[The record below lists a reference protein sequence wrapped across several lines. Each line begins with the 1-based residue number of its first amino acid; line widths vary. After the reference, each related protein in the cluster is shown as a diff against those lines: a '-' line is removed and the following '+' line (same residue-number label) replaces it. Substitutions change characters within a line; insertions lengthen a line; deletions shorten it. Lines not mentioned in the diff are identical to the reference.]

1 MAEAHAR
8 LSASAAK
15 AWLSCGGFIAFNDY
29 YKKADEEE
37 SEYAKEGTEA
47 HALAERILKGIYQG
61 GPKIRKQKSF
71 DPDMYFYVRNYVDYI
86 GDVYKKLVRKYGKGN
101 VDVKVEQRLDF
112 SNVIPDGF
120 GTGDFVILTE
130 KELHIVDLKYGKG
143 VAVSAYQNPQLMLYA
158 VGALNQYNELYD
170 IEKVTLHVAQVRMDE
185 FSSYELSVQ
194 ELNAWVQDIQEA
206 AKKIYNGE
214 IEYHPGVEQCRW
226 CQGRAICFERGK
238 QLLAPIMK
246 IIRKGD
252 ESL

>member
-1 MAEAHAR
+1 MPELHAR

-29 YKKADEEE
+29 YKKPEEEE

-47 HALAERILKGIYQG
+47 HAMAEKILKGIYLG
-61 GPKIRKQKSF
+61 GPKIRRQKSF
-71 DPDMYFYVRNYVDYI
+71 DQDMYFYVRNYVDYV
-86 GDVYKKLVRKYGKGN
+86 GDLYKKLVRKYGKSG

-112 SNVIPDGF
+112 SNVIPEGF

-158 VGALNQYNELYD
+158 VGALNQYDTLYD
-170 IEKVTLHVAQVRMDE
+170 IETIVLHVAQVRMDE
-185 FSSYELSVQ
+185 FTSYELSIQ
-194 ELNAWVQDIQEA
+194 ELFDWVEDVGEA
-206 AKKIYNGE
+206 ARKICSGK

-226 CQGRAICFERGK
+226 CEGRAMCLERGK
-238 QLLAPIMK
+238 QLLAPIMNL
-246 IIRKGD
+246 IQKGD
-252 ESL
+252 EEL